1 MAKKPFHIPVKQLE
15 GYVFNGSPTSEI
27 ADYFGVKESKLV
39 WHYRKEIKKMQAL
52 RRIRLRKMQWES
64 AEKGKVSMQ
73 IVLGRHELEQGK
85 EQVKNEHTIIRRRK
99 IKRGSEG

>member
-15 GYVFNGSPTSEI
+15 GYVYNGSPTSEI
-27 ADYFGVKESKLV
+27 ADYFGVKESKLL

-64 AEKGKVSMQ
+64 AENGKVSMQ
-73 IVLGRHELEQGK
+73 IVLGKHELEQGTP
-85 EQVKNEHTIIRRRK
+85 QVKEEPRVIRRRK
-99 IKRGSEG
+99 VNRGS